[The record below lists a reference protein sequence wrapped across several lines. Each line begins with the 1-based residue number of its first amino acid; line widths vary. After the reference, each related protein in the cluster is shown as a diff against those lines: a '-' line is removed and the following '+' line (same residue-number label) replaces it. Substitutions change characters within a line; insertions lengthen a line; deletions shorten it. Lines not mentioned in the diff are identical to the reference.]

1 MNRIGALTKEGVQT
15 AYLRVQVLAL
25 YNVSEKI
32 FRSYFGLNLNP
43 IKPVL
48 TLGISRCRQ
57 ISNLCLYRSLAKRDT
72 ALNYRAIIGLLGLI
86 ALDNS
91 PLVEVI
97 FKKYLY
103 V

>member
-1 MNRIGALTKEGVQT
+1 MQT

-25 YNVSEKI
+25 YNVSELLLG
-32 FRSYFGLNLNP
+32 SYFGLNLNP

-72 ALNYRAIIGLLGLI
+72 AYKLPAQYRRCFIRREEKI
-86 ALDNS
+86 ARRLWS
-91 PLVEVI
+91 I
-97 FKKYLY
+97 
-103 V
+103 